1 MATLPTSV
9 VIDRQR
15 ISVSGLSAGA
25 FMAHQL
31 HVAFSDVFCG
41 AGLIAGGP
49 FLSSNNSLWGALL
62 HGLHGMPA
70 PDAQYLSAQTR
81 ALAHMGKIAPVSN
94 LADARVWVFHGQQDT
109 VVKRSVADAL
119 VYYYSQFVKS
129 SEMAY
134 VVHVDVGHAMPTD
147 SFGSTAGGKAE
158 SPYIANCGY
167 DAAGALLTHI
177 HGPLKARMTAVPGN
191 LQAFDQQPFLARHA
205 GLSMDATGFV
215 YIPSGAF
222 AGRPCSVHVAL
233 HGCKQHRG
241 AIGSTFA
248 EHAGY
253 NEWAEANDIIVLYPQ
268 ASATQ
273 SFSAFNPAGSWDWWS
288 YSGADYALRTSA
300 QMSSIVKMVNAL
312 GIS

>member
-1 MATLPTSV
+1 MATLPTTFSL
-9 VIDRQR
+9 DRRR

-31 HVAFSDVFCG
+31 HIAFSDLFCG

-70 PDAQYLSAQTR
+70 PDAQHLSARTR
-81 ALAHMGKIAPVSN
+81 ALAHMGQIAPVSN
-94 LADARVWVFHGQQDT
+94 LANARVWMFHGRQDT
-109 VVKRSVADAL
+109 LVKRSVVDSL
-119 VYYYSQFVKS
+119 VLYYSEFVN
-129 SEMAY
+129 EADLAY
-134 VVHVDVGHAMPTD
+134 VAHVDVGHAMPTD
-147 SFGSTAGGKAE
+147 RFGSTGASKPE
-158 SPYIANCGY
+158 SPYISNCDY

-177 HGPLKARMTAVPGN
+177 HGPLKARQDAVAGN
-191 LQAFDQQPFLARHA
+191 LLAFDQRPFLSRHA
-205 GLSMDATGFV
+205 GLSMDDMGFMYV
-215 YIPSGAF
+215 PNGAQ
-222 AGRPCSVHVAL
+222 AGRPCGVHVVL

-268 ASATQ
+268 ATAIQ
-273 SFSAFNPAGSWDWWS
+273 NFSTFNPAGSWDWWS
-288 YSGADYALRTSA
+288 YTGPDYALRTSA
-300 QMSSIVKMVNAL
+300 QMSSIVQMVEAL

>member
-1 MATLPTSV
+1 MATLPTV
-9 VIDRQR
+9 LLDRER

-31 HVAFSDVFCG
+31 HVAFSDLFCG
-41 AGLIAGGP
+41 AGLLAGGP

-70 PDAQYLSAQTR
+70 PDAKHLSARTR
-81 ALAHMGKIAPVSN
+81 ALAHMGQIAPLEN
-94 LADARVWVFHGQQDT
+94 LADARVWVFHGKHDT
-109 VVKRSVADAL
+109 LVKRSVVDAL
-119 VYYYSQFVKS
+119 VLYYSQFVKA

-147 SFGSTAGGKAE
+147 RYGSTGAGKPE

-167 DAAGALLTHI
+167 DAAGELLAHI
-177 HGPLKARMTAVPGN
+177 HGSMKARQPVVEGS
-191 LQAFDQQPFLARHA
+191 LQTFDQRPFLARHA
-205 GLSMDATGFV
+205 SLSMDETGFMYV
-215 YIPSGAF
+215 PSAVRE
-222 AGRPCSVHVAL
+222 GRPCGVHVAL

-253 NEWAEANDIIVLYPQ
+253 NEWAEANDMIVLYPQ
-268 ASATQ
+268 ACSTQ
-273 SFSAFNPAGSWDWWS
+273 NFSAFNPAGSWDWWS
-288 YSGADYALRTSA
+288 YTGPDYALRTSA
-300 QMSSIVKMVNAL
+300 QMSSIVQMVNAL
-312 GIS
+312 DIY